1 MLVSVDLELELGTH
15 SFADLN
21 GVSYSQQISV
31 VSAIDKYVKVY
42 GDKFIGTF
50 NIDTEEGYM
59 RLTHINGLAVV
70 YDDFIKTNDEYVN
83 LE

>member
-1 MLVSVDLELELGTH
+1 MLVSVDLQLELGAHT
-15 SFADLN
+15 FADLN
-21 GVSYSQQISV
+21 GVSYSQQLDV
-31 VSAIDKYVKVY
+31 VYAINKYIGEY